1 MNQEEREAKDV
12 WYVVRNA
19 SWYMK
24 SESGHQ
30 CEPRGEGGKGRPV
43 RGEERLQVHEVCK
56 RSSV

>member
-12 WYVVRNA
+12 RYVVRNA

-43 RGEERLQVHEVCK
+43 RGEERLQVHEV
-56 RSSV
+56 

>member
-24 SESGHQ
+24 SVR
-30 CEPRGEGGKGRPV
+30 CKPTGEGTGGLMLDDVK
-43 RGEERLQVHEVCK
+43 LK
-56 RSSV
+56 RASG